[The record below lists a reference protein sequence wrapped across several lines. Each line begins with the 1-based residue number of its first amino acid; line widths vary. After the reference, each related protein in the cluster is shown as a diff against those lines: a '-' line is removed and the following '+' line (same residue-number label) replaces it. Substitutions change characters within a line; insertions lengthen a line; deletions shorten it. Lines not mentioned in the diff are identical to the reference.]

1 MAEPVDTAAVLAAL
15 QHGDS
20 FFPGGAVSFSW
31 GLEALRA
38 DERVSDAA
46 TLGRFI
52 EGQLRLRWASSDRA
66 ALTAAYRAGDDQD
79 GVAEI
84 DRKVEVLSL
93 AREQR
98 EGSRQAG
105 AALLNAHDRL
115 GTPGADAYRQRV
127 IAGDA
132 PGHLPVVQGLVWRGA
147 GLTLDIATATAAHML
162 CVGFIGVAVRLGFV
176 GAADGQRLL
185 RDLRAVV
192 VAVLEEPAP
201 APDEMHGF
209 APATDIAMM
218 RHETQITRLFA
229 N

>member
-1 MAEPVDTAAVLAAL
+1 MAETVDTSAVLVAL

-20 FFPGGAVSFSW
+20 FFPGGAISFSW

-38 DERVSDAA
+38 DGRVSDAA

-52 EGQLRLRWASSDRA
+52 EGQLRARWATSDRA
-66 ALTAAYRAGDDQD
+66 ALIAVYQSADDLDAVAA
-79 GVAEI
+79 I
-84 DRKVEVLSL
+84 DCKVEALSL

-98 EGSRQAG
+98 EGSRRAG

-115 GTPGADAYRQRV
+115 GTPGAGAYRQRV
-127 IAGDA
+127 IASEA

-192 VAVLEEPAP
+192 VAVLEESAP

>member
-1 MAEPVDTAAVLAAL
+1 MAEPADIGAVLVAL

-38 DERVSDAA
+38 DDRVGDAA

-52 EGQLRLRWASSDRA
+52 EGQLRLRWANNDRA
-66 ALTAAYRAGDDQD
+66 ALTAAYRNADELDAVAVIDD
-79 GVAEI
+79 
-84 DRKVEVLSL
+84 KVEALSL

-98 EGSRQAG
+98 EGSRKAG
-105 AALLNAHDRL
+105 AALLNAHGRL
-115 GTPGADAYRQRV
+115 GTPGAGAYRQRV

-132 PGHLPVVQGLVWRGA
+132 PGHLPVVQGLAWRGA
-147 GLTLDIATATAAHML
+147 GLTLDIATATAAHVL

-192 VAVLEEPAP
+192 VVVLEEPAP
-201 APDEMHGF
+201 MPDEMHAF

-218 RHETQITRLFA
+218 RHETQLTRLFA